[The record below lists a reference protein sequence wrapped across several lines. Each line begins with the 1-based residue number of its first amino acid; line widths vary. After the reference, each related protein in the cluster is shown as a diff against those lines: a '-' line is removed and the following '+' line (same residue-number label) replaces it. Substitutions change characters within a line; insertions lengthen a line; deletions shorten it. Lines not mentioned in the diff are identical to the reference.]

1 MTAPPLP
8 PAQMPP
14 GWPTGPYPGTPAPPS
29 KQRNTLGLI
38 AIIVAVLGFI
48 FACIPGVLI
57 VGWVLLPIAFIL
69 GIVGVCQSGKTKGTS
84 IAAIIVAVV
93 GTVVGFVVF
102 FTVVSDAVED
112 SFGSGDV
119 SVATPAAPGQVTDSD
134 AADQDTTADQGTRT
148 NPYPL
153 GSVITDGDWQVTVN
167 SVTPDANDAVD
178 AENQF
183 NDPPPAGSQY
193 LLANVT
199 ITYTG
204 TDPQGAIPF
213 TTVRYVTAEGNTV
226 NSYDSGVVTPDALD
240 TLSPLFQGAS
250 TTGNLA
256 FAVPTAS
263 ATQGTLAVE
272 PTMLADK
279 IFVAVS

>member
-8 PAQMPP
+8 PTPMPP
-14 GWPTGPYPGTPAPPS
+14 GSPTGPYPGAPAAPA

-38 AIIVAVLGFI
+38 AVIVAVLGFI
-48 FACIPGVLI
+48 FACIPGALI
-57 VGWVLLPIAFIL
+57 VGWILLPIAFIL
-69 GIVGVCQSGKTKGTS
+69 GIVGVCQAGKTKGTS
-84 IAAIIVAVV
+84 VAAIIVAVV
-93 GTVVGFVVF
+93 GTVVGFIVF
-102 FTVVSDAVED
+102 FAVVSDAVED

-119 SVATPAAPGQVTDSD
+119 SVATPAAPAQVTDSD
-134 AADQDTTADQGTRT
+134 AAGQDATADQGTRT

-167 SVTPDANDAVD
+167 SVTTDANNAVA
-178 AENQF
+178 AENPF
-183 NDPPPAGSQY
+183 NDPPPPGAQY

-204 TDPQGAIPF
+204 TDPQGEMPF
-213 TTVRYVTAEGNTV
+213 TTVSYVTADGNTV
-226 NSYDSGVVTPDALD
+226 NSYDSDVVAPDALD

-250 TTGNLA
+250 TTGNVD
-256 FAVPTAS
+256 FTVPTAS

-272 PTMLADK
+272 PAMFSDK

>member
-1 MTAPPLP
+1 MTTPPLP
-8 PAQMPP
+8 PSPIPP
-14 GWPTGPYPGTPAPPS
+14 GPPISPYPGPPVAPG

-38 AIIVAVLGFI
+38 AIIAAVLGFL
-48 FACIPGVLI
+48 FACIPGALI

-69 GIVGVCQSGKTKGTS
+69 GIVGVCQAGKTKGTS
-84 IAAIIVAVV
+84 IGAIIVAVV
-93 GTVVGFVVF
+93 GTVVGFIVF
-102 FTVVSDAVED
+102 LAVVSDAVED
-112 SFGSGDV
+112 SFDSGDV
-119 SVATPAAPGQVTDSD
+119 SVATPAAPAQGTDSD
-134 AADQDTTADQGTRT
+134 AAEQDTTADQGTRT

-153 GSVITDGDWQVTVN
+153 GSVIIDGDWQVRVN
-167 SVTPDANDAVD
+167 SVTPDANDAVA
-178 AENQF
+178 AENMF
-183 NDPPPAGSQY
+183 NDPPPPGSQY

-204 TDPQGAIPF
+204 ADSQGETPF
-213 TTVRYVTAEGNTV
+213 TTIRYVTADGNTV
-226 NSYDSGVVTPDALD
+226 NSYDSGIVAPDSLD

-256 FAVPTAS
+256 FTVPTAS

-272 PTMLADK
+272 PTMFADK